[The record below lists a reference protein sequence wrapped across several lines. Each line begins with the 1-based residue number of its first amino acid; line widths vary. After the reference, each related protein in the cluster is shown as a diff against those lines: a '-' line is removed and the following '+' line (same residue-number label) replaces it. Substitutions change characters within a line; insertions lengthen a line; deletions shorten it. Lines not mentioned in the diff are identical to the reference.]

1 MTSNI
6 PLSPVE
12 YIFTGVCSQPITLAF
27 YYPEKIDDT
36 ILKAHLDTISEQFS
50 PLRSKLKSVSGT
62 NLELEITHDEIP
74 FEVSKSSKKFDGN
87 DPITDYIEPVKT
99 FENEPLTRIT
109 ITHTPGRTGSV
120 LAVSISHALVDGF
133 SFFHFLSSW
142 ARATRNERYLP
153 PHIPRDVFT
162 PYLRNDVHNKIDQTQ
177 IVESAGLFL
186 DSKREPAN
194 TDLIRT
200 ERRIIQNDLIQK
212 TIDEIKH
219 SHDIN
224 VSKNDIV
231 TALLWKEYLPRWT
244 DAHDDDSVFI
254 TCPFDFRRV
263 LSGFPKNYFG
273 CALAFATAK
282 TSLNQ
287 LKRSSI
293 GDIAVLIKKAVNDM
307 KEEHLQRSLTTLE
320 NFRQQYGLEATERI
334 HLRHPRN
341 GMIVTNLSRMPLQEL
356 DFGSGSPESFIAYNE
371 IEQSAAIFP
380 HPDGLEVYVAH
391 PLQ

>member
-1 MTSNI
+1 MPNI

-12 YIFTGVCSQPITLAF
+12 HLFTGVRSQPITLAF
-27 YYPEKIDDT
+27 SYPYHIEDSQ
-36 ILKAHLDTISEQFS
+36 LKRSLDTISKQFS
-50 PLRSKLKSVSGT
+50 PLRSKLRKVSDT
-62 NLELEITHDEIP
+62 ELELVITDDELH
-74 FEVSKSSKKFDGN
+74 FEVRESSKKFDGN

-99 FENEPLTRIT
+99 YENEPLTRIT
-109 ITHTPGRTGSV
+109 ITHTPGSPGSV

-142 ARATRNERYLP
+142 SRATRNERYLP

-162 PYLRNDVHNKIDQTQ
+162 PYLRDDSIDKITQ
-177 IVESAGLFL
+177 KHILDSAGLFL
-186 DSKREPAN
+186 DSRREPVN

-200 ERRIIQNDLIQK
+200 ERLIIQNDTIQK
-212 TIDEIKH
+212 TIDEVKH
-219 SHDIN
+219 THNIN

-231 TALLWKEYLPRWT
+231 SALLWQEYLSHWT
-244 DAHDDDSVFI
+244 EANDDESVFI

-282 TSLNQ
+282 TSLDQ
-287 LKRSSI
+287 LKHSSI

-307 KEEHLQRSLTTLE
+307 KEEHIQRSLTTLE
-320 NFRQQYGLEATERI
+320 SFRQQNGLEATERI

-371 IEQSAAIFP
+371 IEQSAALFP